1 MANEQQSS
9 GLSAGA
15 RLLGRFEL
23 RKVIGEGGMGV
34 VWAATDLVTT
44 RPVAL
49 KFHKTEGK
57 ADERNQARFMREAQS
72 AMSVRHPNVAPV
84 HAVLSTP
91 EGVPFLVMDLLS
103 GESLRQRLER
113 PPALTVPEVLRIMT
127 RVCAAVEAAHTL
139 QIIHRDLK
147 PENIFLARSDVQ
159 VLDFGIAKR
168 LPRSGFGDA
177 ETALTSAGAFLGTP
191 CYMAPEQIYGEELD
205 ERADVWSLGIV
216 LYECLSG
223 VLPTAGGLGHTLK
236 IITRDGVKPLR
247 EVAPQVPAPLCDI
260 VMQMLSLK
268 PDQRPTVAQV
278 RQVLEGARPAYP
290 SGSSPGNSRVAIGR
304 SVAAPP
310 LASARRSSSLT
321 GVLIA
326 LGALSLVLVG
336 VLLYQTQGRSADP
349 VATSE
354 PSVPPV
360 RTAPS
365 GPAPVVLAPSA
376 SNEGVPLLVAPPS
389 LPVELDGRT
398 LNFTAGSMTPNGMS
412 NHKAVIAT
420 LNRLMQTLK
429 ECLSPK
435 AEAGVMWSLGG
446 SLIWKADQELNVVVV
461 RQREGAIDT
470 TPEGEELAKCVRNK
484 IKSWPMPT
492 IEFSDNEKPA
502 SVHFWAGYAA
512 MPARAPSP

>member
-1 MANEQQSS
+1 MTHEQHSS
-9 GLSAGA
+9 GLTPGA

-23 RKVIGEGGMGV
+23 RRVIGEGGMGV

-57 ADERNQARFMREAQS
+57 TDERNQARFMREAQS

-91 EGVPFLVMDLLS
+91 EGVPFLVMDLLT

-113 PPALTVPEVLRIMT
+113 SPALTVPEVLRIMT

-147 PENIFLARSDVQ
+147 PENIFLANNEVQ

-205 ERADVWSLGIV
+205 QRADVWALGIV

-247 EVAPQVPAPLCDI
+247 EVAPQVPAPLCDV

-268 PDQRPTVAQV
+268 PDLRPTVAEV

-290 SGSSPGNSRVAIGR
+290 SRSSPQVAR
-304 SVAAPP
+304 HAVSAPP
-310 LASARRSSSLT
+310 AARRSLV
-321 GVLIA
+321 GVGLA
-326 LGALSLVLVG
+326 LGALSLAAVG
-336 VLLYQTQGRSADP
+336 GLLYANADHA
-349 VATSE
+349 AT
-354 PSVPPV
+354 PDPRAQPPK
-360 RTAPS
+360 RATT
-365 GPAPVVLAPSA
+365 GPEPVVLAPSA
-376 SNEGVPLLVAPPS
+376 SSENVPLLVAASPPS
-389 LPVELDGRT
+389 VDGRA
-398 LNFTAGSMTPNGMS
+398 LNFTARAASANGMT
-412 NHKAVIAT
+412 NDAAVLAA
-420 LNRLMQTLK
+420 LNKLMPTLK
-429 ECLSPK
+429 ECMASK
-435 AEAGVMWSLGG
+435 AEAGVMWTTGG
-446 SLIWKADQELNVVVV
+446 SLIWKPDEQVRTVVVV
-461 RQREGAIDT
+461 HREGSPDKS
-470 TPEGEELAKCVRNK
+470 PEGEEIGKCVGAK
-484 IKSWPMPT
+484 IQSWSIPA
-492 IEFSDNEKPA
+492 IAFYNGEKPA

-512 MPARAPSP
+512 LPAP

>member
-9 GLSAGA
+9 GLSTGT

-278 RQVLEGARPAYP
+278 RQVLEGARPAHP
-290 SGSSPGNSRVAIGR
+290 SGSSPAAIGR

-310 LASARRSSSLT
+310 LASARRSSSMT
-321 GVLIA
+321 GVLIV
-326 LGALSLVLVG
+326 LGALVLVLAG
-336 VLLYQTQGRSADP
+336 VLLYLTQGRSADP

-354 PSVPPV
+354 ASGSPV

-376 SNEGVPLLVAPPS
+376 SNESVPLLVAPPS
-389 LPVELDGRT
+389 PPVELDGRT
-398 LNFTAGSMTPNGMS
+398 LNFTAGAMTPNGMS
-412 NHKAVIAT
+412 NHKVVIAT
-420 LNRLMQTLK
+420 LNRLMPTLK
-429 ECLSPK
+429 ECVSAQ

-484 IKSWPMPT
+484 IKSWSMPT

-512 MPARAPSP
+512 MPSRSPLP

>member
-1 MANEQQSS
+1 MSDEPQEL
-9 GLSAGA
+9 GPGA

-23 RKVIGEGGMGV
+23 RAVIGEGGMGV

-44 RPVAL
+44 KPVAL
-49 KFHKTEGK
+49 KFHKTEGR
-57 ADERNQARFMREAQS
+57 ADERTQARFMREAQS

-91 EGVPFLVMDLLS
+91 GGVPFLVMDLLT

-113 PPALTVPEVLRIMT
+113 SPALTVPEVLRIMT
-127 RVCAAVEAAHTL
+127 RVCAAVEAAHAL

-147 PENIFLARSDVQ
+147 PENIFLASSDVQ

-205 ERADVWSLGIV
+205 ERADVWALGIV

-247 EVAPQVPAPLCDI
+247 EVAPQVPLPLSEI

-268 PDQRPTVAQV
+268 PDQRPSVAQV

-290 SGSSPGNSRVAIGR
+290 SGSSPVAPGR

-310 LASARRSSSLT
+310 NVNAPRPRLSRVGLALAAVSFALVGALVYWNADSGATTEPSARP
-321 GVLIA
+321 V
-326 LGALSLVLVG
+326 
-336 VLLYQTQGRSADP
+336 RSAP
-349 VATSE
+349 STPE
-354 PSVPPV
+354 PL
-360 RTAPS
+360 
-365 GPAPVVLAPSA
+365 VLAPSA
-376 SNEGVPLLVAPPS
+376 SNENVPLLISSPPV
-389 LPVELDGRT
+389 PTRPIDGRV
-398 LNFTAGSMTPNGMS
+398 LNFTAGAMTPNGMT
-412 NHKAVIAT
+412 NDKAVLAA
-420 LNRLMQTLK
+420 LGKLMPTLK
-429 ECLSPK
+429 ECMAAQ
-435 AEAGVMWSLGG
+435 AEAGAMWSVGG
-446 SLIWKADQELNVVVV
+446 SLMWYPDREMEVVVV
-461 RQREGAIDT
+461 RRREDAPDT
-470 TPEGEELAKCVRNK
+470 TQEGEDMAKCAQTK
-484 IKSWPMPT
+484 IKSWVIPT
-492 IEFSDNEKPA
+492 LAFSRDAKRA
-502 SVHFWAGYAA
+502 SVHFWAGYAP
-512 MPARAPSP
+512 MPQPKEPPSP